1 MDLREFDLNLLVA
14 LDALVTERNVTHAGK
29 RLRVGQ
35 SAMSG
40 TLARL
45 RRLFDD
51 QLLISVG
58 RRMELTPL
66 AQQLVTPVREIL
78 ALVRE
83 AISTSSQFNA
93 ATSSHHFSI
102 GVSDYV
108 TTVLMAD
115 MLRVARPKAPGIT
128 FDLRPITRRA
138 VEDLEA
144 GRLDFLIGPTG
155 YISRLHPA
163 EYLFEDTYT
172 CVAWTGNRTAHETL
186 TVEQFMD
193 LGHVMVRF
201 HDEGDA
207 NFDERFLKE
216 SKCNRRVEVTTSG
229 FDLAPQLVVGTDRL
243 ALVTT
248 RLAERYAEWLP
259 LRLVPFPVTIP
270 PLVELLQWH
279 KAHSHNP
286 AHLWFRT
293 QMKEAVARTE
303 LACAPGNKRPFQP
316 GRRTRRA

>member
-14 LDALVTERNVTHAGK
+14 LDALLTERNVTRAGQ
-29 RLRVGQ
+29 RLGVGQ

-45 RRLFDD
+45 RRLFND

-66 AQQLVTPVREIL
+66 SQQLVTPVREIL

-83 AISTSSQFNA
+83 AVSTSAQFNA
-93 ATSSHHFSI
+93 STSSHHFSI

-115 MLRVARPKAPGIT
+115 MLREVRSQAPGIT

-138 VEDLEA
+138 VEDLES

-186 TVEQFMD
+186 TVEKFMD

-207 NFDERFLKE
+207 NFDERFLRKA
-216 SKCNRRVEVTTSG
+216 SCNRRVEVTTSG

-248 RLAERYAEWLP
+248 RLAERYAGWLP
-259 LRLVPFPVTIP
+259 LKLVPFPVKIP

-279 KAHSHNP
+279 KAHSRNA
-286 AHLWFRT
+286 AHLWFRA
-293 QMKEAVARTE
+293 QIKEAAARMEVAGAAE
-303 LACAPGNKRPFQP
+303 KKRAFQP
-316 GRRTRRA
+316 RPRSRRA